1 MLTGESRQMMQVF
14 DLIRKVAASDT
25 TVIIYG
31 ESGTGKERV
40 AKTIHQNGDRAP
52 KPFVPVNCAA
62 IPENLLES
70 ELFGHEKGAFTGAI
84 AMRPGRFELASGGT
98 IFLDEIGELHPTLQ
112 VKLLR
117 VLQERQFE
125 RVGGTKTISVD
136 VRILAATNRDLEA
149 ATRTGAFREDLY
161 YRLNVIPMH
170 LPPLRLRQN
179 DIPLL
184 VQEFV
189 TGFSKKRGREVEV
202 SQEVVEKL
210 QVYHW
215 PGNVRELEN
224 TIERMVTLCN
234 DDSITM
240 QDIPPRVLGAPEPS
254 MISTAPA
261 APAAEDGPRFS
272 YAEPRPDFLFP
283 LPEGGVNLNDLMDE
297 IERHMITVAL
307 KRVGGVKSKAAS
319 LLGLNRT
326 TLIEKIKKKNIT
338 Y

>member
-1 MLTGESRQMMQVF
+1 MEPRVNGRYPMLTGESNLMLQIF
-14 DLIRKVAASDT
+14 DLIGKVAASDT

-40 AKTIHQNGDRAP
+40 AKTIHQFGDRAP
-52 KPFVPVNCAA
+52 KPFIPVNCAA

-98 IFLDEIGELHPTLQ
+98 IFLDEIGELHPAMQ

-149 ATRTGAFREDLY
+149 ATRSGTFREDLY

-189 TGFSKKRGREVEV
+189 SGILQKRGREVEV
-202 SQEVVEKL
+202 APEVVEKL

-234 DDSITM
+234 DDFITT
-240 QDIPPRVLGAPEPS
+240 QDLPPRVVGSAEPS
-254 MISTAPA
+254 VISTAPMA
-261 APAAEDGPRFS
+261 QAAEDGPRFS
-272 YAEPRPDFLFP
+272 YAEPKPDFLFP
-283 LPEGGVNLNDLMDE
+283 LPGGGSE
-297 IERHMITVAL
+297 P
-307 KRVGGVKSKAAS
+307 
-319 LLGLNRT
+319 
-326 TLIEKIKKKNIT
+326 
-338 Y
+338 